1 MDRNVFSDDV
11 TAGCELREG
20 TAHGGG
26 LLFVR
31 WDDLDTWP
39 CVSDGGGRMEG
50 EEEGKRKERG
60 VEEKGERSGRER
72 REEGNISLSTA
83 GLCVR

>member
-1 MDRNVFSDDV
+1 MYFLMMSQQGVGYGKV
-11 TAGCELREG
+11 QLM
-20 TAHGGG
+20 GGG